1 MEPFLYNKGAGRYI
15 PISKIVLMRNCE
27 RPKHKQLPEIR
38 TMENPDEEF
47 DIDQHLPVVKETEYL
62 LNPSGYREVCWD
74 LKKRGAVGESIFHLC
89 LLNASSLHADLAK
102 RLLRFYPKLIN
113 DIYMSDEYYGESSF
127 FKWNF
132 FKSKAFSGENTL
144 HIAIV
149 NEDPAMVK
157 YLLDAGANVNER
169 CFGNFMSPEDQKASR
184 MDNLDHEWVDVNPM
198 TNYDGYVYWG
208 EYPLSFAACLG
219 QEECFRLVLARGANP
234 DAQDINGNTTLHML
248 VIYEKLDT
256 FDMAYEVG
264 TSLAVRNQ
272 LNLTP
277 LTLAAKLGRV
287 EIFFHIMN
295 IEREIYWQLGSITC
309 AAYPLPQIDT
319 IDCETGHISK
329 DSALNLVVFGD
340 KDEHLEL
347 LDGILIDLLKTKWNT
362 FVKSRFYR
370 QFYLFTSYFL
380 ISAISFLLRPG
391 PVIEDPDDAD
401 DDDSTA
407 TSNGKTNGG
416 DNDAIASAHN
426 RNSSLNKHL
435 YHSNG
440 TILLSNLINSTN
452 EKIFNFT
459 KSSNLNIN
467 MSHIHLLNG
476 AGGTSMASEPFIRE
490 NGNLLCIIRIK
501 TTF

>member
-1 MEPFLYNKGAGRYI
+1 M
-15 PISKIVLMRNCE
+15 
-27 RPKHKQLPEIR
+27 
-38 TMENPDEEF
+38 
-47 DIDQHLPVVKETEYL
+47 
-62 LNPSGYREVCWD
+62 
-74 LKKRGAVGESIFHLC
+74 
-89 LLNASSLHADLAK
+89 
-102 RLLRFYPKLIN
+102 
-113 DIYMSDEYYGESSF
+113 
-127 FKWNF
+127 
-132 FKSKAFSGENTL
+132 
-144 HIAIV
+144 

-169 CFGNFMSPEDQKASR
+169 CCGTFMSPEDQKASR
-184 MDNLDHEWVDVNPM
+184 TDNIEHEWVDVNPI

-219 QEECFRLVLARGANP
+219 QEECYRLVLARGADP
-234 DAQDINGNTTLHML
+234 DGQDTNGNTTLHML

-264 TSLAVRNQ
+264 SSLSVRNQ

-380 ISAISFLLRPG
+380 ISLISFLLRPG
-391 PVIEDPDDAD
+391 PMLGNDDEDDENK
-401 DDDSTA
+401 S
-407 TSNGKTNGG
+407 NGG
-416 DNDAIASAHN
+416 DPIEGKHDHN
-426 RNSSLNKHL
+426 IDNNFSFFNSSNFINEIIPDQHATDRNDTLFSSTIQTVLNHT
-435 YHSNG
+435 H
-440 TILLSNLINSTN
+440 STN
-452 EKIFNFT
+452 SHMLQMITNQNT
-459 KSSNLNIN
+459 VSTTVS
-467 MSHIHLLNG
+467 MSFVKGNG
-476 AGGTSMASEPFIRE
+476 EYFSI
-490 NGNLLCIIRIK
+490 L
-501 TTF
+501 

>member
-1 MEPFLYNKGAGRYI
+1 M
-15 PISKIVLMRNCE
+15 
-27 RPKHKQLPEIR
+27 
-38 TMENPDEEF
+38 
-47 DIDQHLPVVKETEYL
+47 
-62 LNPSGYREVCWD
+62 
-74 LKKRGAVGESIFHLC
+74 
-89 LLNASSLHADLAK
+89 
-102 RLLRFYPKLIN
+102 
-113 DIYMSDEYYGESSF
+113 
-127 FKWNF
+127 
-132 FKSKAFSGENTL
+132 

-157 YLLDAGANVNER
+157 YLLDAGANVSER
-169 CFGNFMSPEDQKASR
+169 CCGTFMSPEDQKASR
-184 MDNLDHEWVDVNPM
+184 MDNVEHEFVDVNSM

-219 QEECFRLVLARGANP
+219 QEECFRLVLARGADP
-234 DAQDINGNTTLHML
+234 DAQDTNGNTTLHML

-380 ISAISFLLRPG
+380 ISLISFLLRPG
-391 PVIEDPDDAD
+391 PNIENSD
-401 DDDSTA
+401 DDDDDDGDDENSTN
-407 TSNGKTNGG
+407 NGNGNKIG
-416 DNDAIASAHN
+416 ENDAIATAHN
-426 RNSSLNKHL
+426 ANLSLFNKHL
-435 YHSNG
+435 YHSNA
-440 TILLSNLINSTN
+440 TVLLSNLFNNLTAN

-467 MSHIHLLNG
+467 MSKIQFINSG
-476 AGGTSMASEPFIRE
+476 VTSVLSEHFIRE
-490 NGNLLCIIRIK
+490 NGD
-501 TTF
+501 